1 MEGGQLIVITG
12 PSGVGKGTL
21 VKSLLNQHEQ
31 LSLSISA
38 TTRPPRAGETD
49 GQDYFFLSRQEFENL
64 IETGDLLEW
73 AEYAGNYYG
82 TPRQGVEE
90 KLQQGESIVLEIE
103 VVGARKI
110 QQSFPDATRIFI
122 LPPSLPVLEER
133 LQKRGKDD
141 PDMIAQRL
149 NHAKTELAAVDEFDY
164 SVVND
169 DLDRALAQLE
179 QIIFQAKHQD

>member
-1 MEGGQLIVITG
+1 MESGQLIVITG

-21 VKSLLNQHEQ
+21 VKSLLQRHNQ

-38 TTRPPRAGETD
+38 TTRPPRAGETN
-49 GQDYFFLSRQEFENL
+49 GKDYFFLSRPEFEAM

-82 TPRQGVEE
+82 TPRQGVED
-90 KLQQGESIVLEIE
+90 KLQQGEQVILEIE

-110 QQSFPDATRIFI
+110 QQSFPQAMRIFI
-122 LPPSLPVLEER
+122 FPPSLTVLEER

-141 PDMIAQRL
+141 PEIIAQRL
-149 NHAKTELAAVDEFDY
+149 DHAKTEIAVADEFDY
-164 SVVND
+164 TIVND
-169 DLDRALAQLE
+169 DFDRTLTQLE
-179 QIIFQAKHQD
+179 QIILQPEKS

>member
-1 MEGGQLIVITG
+1 MESGQLIVITG

-21 VKSLLNQHEQ
+21 VKSLLQRHDQ

-38 TTRPPRAGETD
+38 TTRPPRTGETN
-49 GQDYFFLSRQEFENL
+49 GQDYFFLSRSEFEAM

-82 TPRQGVEE
+82 TPRQGVED
-90 KLQQGESIVLEIE
+90 KLQQGEQVVLEIE

-110 QQSFPDATRIFI
+110 QQSFPQAMRIFI
-122 LPPSLPVLEER
+122 LPPSLTVLEER

-141 PDMIAQRL
+141 PEMIAQRL
-149 NHAKTELAAVDEFDY
+149 DHAKTEIAAADEFDY
-164 SVVND
+164 TIVND
-169 DLDRALAQLE
+169 DLDRALTQLE
-179 QIIFQAKHQD
+179 QIIFQPEQL